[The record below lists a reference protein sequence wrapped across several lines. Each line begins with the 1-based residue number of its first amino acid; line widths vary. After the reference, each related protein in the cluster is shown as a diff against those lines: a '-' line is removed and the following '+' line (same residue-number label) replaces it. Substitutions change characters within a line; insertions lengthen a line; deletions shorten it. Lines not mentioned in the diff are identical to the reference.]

1 MRADSQNLLGIAM
14 MEHQLYL
21 MRIKILS
28 KYWTIRWV
36 PFLGQNLGTCDRPFI
51 KNKAIVIQQGLSEQE
66 EAIVIAHEI
75 THAAFD
81 FLDEEV
87 VDEFSQDLI
96 NVLYKLGW
104 RKTKL

>member
-1 MRADSQNLLGIAM
+1 
-14 MEHQLYL
+14 
-21 MRIKILS
+21 
-28 KYWTIRWV
+28 
-36 PFLGQNLGTCDRPFI
+36 
-51 KNKAIVIQQGLSEQE
+51 VIQQGLSEQE